1 MREEIE
7 LQVGKLVDLKL
18 QHAGRASNL
27 FWLGFGDIV
36 EIIRRGRIEET
47 AEYSLHI
54 QCSWRIILDNKIVV
68 ASKDFYSPNSEWN
81 EENEDFDW
89 DIPGNNR
96 FDERIKAFIKNNEQI
111 KVLQIDSDEVGGLN
125 IILSGGY
132 KLEVFPDSS
141 EDDEQSEHWRLFNRK
156 ENSPH
161 FIVTG
166 KGIEKV

>member
-1 MREEIE
+1 MKEEIE
-7 LQVGKLVDLKL
+7 LQVRKLVDLKL

-27 FWLGFGDIV
+27 FWLGFGDIA
-36 EIIRRGRIEET
+36 EIIGRGRIE
-47 AEYSLHI
+47 
-54 QCSWRIILDNKIVV
+54 K
-68 ASKDFYSPNSEWN
+68 
-81 EENEDFDW
+81 
-89 DIPGNNR
+89 IPGNNR

-132 KLEVFPDSS
+132 KLEAFPDSS
-141 EDDEQSEHWRLFNRK
+141 KDDEQSEHWRLFNRK